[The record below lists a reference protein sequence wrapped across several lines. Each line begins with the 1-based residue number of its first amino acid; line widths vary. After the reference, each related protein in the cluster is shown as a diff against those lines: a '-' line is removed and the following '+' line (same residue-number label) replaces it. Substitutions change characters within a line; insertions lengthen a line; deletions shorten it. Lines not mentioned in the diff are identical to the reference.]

1 MLDNA
6 HNHMEAVYKLLQQ
19 NSSVNNLLGT
29 KIFPYTRPQKQG
41 FPAVVYSQLSEDMI
55 ESKDGPIKN
64 GHRFTLE
71 IYADENDP
79 TGGYP
84 KAQAIAKACR
94 NVLQWFTGTV
104 DGYNYRI
111 RFENQN
117 DAAYEEEPEAFK
129 IIQDYK
135 LNVR

>member
-1 MLDNA
+1 MSDSF
-6 HNHMEAVYKLLQQ
+6 NHMEAVYYLLQQ
-19 NSSVNNLLGT
+19 DATVSGIVGT
-29 KIFPYTRPQKQG
+29 NIYPYTRPQKSG

-84 KAQAIAKACR
+84 KAQSVAKACR
-94 NVLQWFTGTV
+94 DRLQWFTGTV
-104 DGYNYRI
+104 GDYRYRI

-117 DAAYEEEPEAFK
+117 DAAYEEAPEAFK
-129 IIQDYK
+129 ILQDYT
-135 LNVR
+135 LRVI

>member
-1 MLDNA
+1 MLDSA
-6 HNHMEAVYKLLQQ
+6 HNHMEAVYYLLQQ
-19 NSSVNNLLGT
+19 DATVSGIVGT
-29 KIFPYTRPQKQG
+29 NIFPYTRPQKQG

-71 IYADENDP
+71 IYADENDAD
-79 TGGYP
+79 GGYP
-84 KAQAIAKACR
+84 KVQSIAKACR
-94 NVLQWFTGTV
+94 NRLQWFTGV
-104 DGYNYRI
+104 VGNYTYSI
-111 RFENQN
+111 RFESQN